1 MQSVRTENEVRL
13 EFSKRRIWKGG
24 RMTNEEAI
32 RVFKGF
38 RFLPREMQA
47 VDMAKSAL
55 EKQIPKEPSQLLKH
69 TDYFHWECP
78 ICHMSYG
85 MATQKVKYCYNC
97 GQAIKWE

>member
-1 MQSVRTENEVRL
+1 MTEKEAMEIIMQVAYDGEFPNNSNEA
-13 EFSKRRIWKGG
+13 FGIACKCI
-24 RMTNEEAI
+24 
-32 RVFKGF
+32 
-38 RFLPREMQA
+38 
-47 VDMAKSAL
+47 
-55 EKQIPKEPSQLLKH
+55 EKQIPKEPFQLLKH

>member
-1 MQSVRTENEVRL
+1 
-13 EFSKRRIWKGG
+13 
-24 RMTNEEAI
+24 MTYEEIITSIYHGEYQPYANQLADNTI
-32 RVFKGF
+32 VKT
-38 RFLPREMQA
+38 
-47 VDMAKSAL
+47 L